1 MATRY
6 ERLSG
11 VSANYLDGTFA
22 SIAQQSTDRPNV
34 LLIGTAADGLSH
46 IPFAV
51 NDLNSVADTFGA
63 TSNLVE
69 MSSQGVARNANL
81 FVSRIG
87 GKQCHLIIK
96 KATEGKEM
104 ETLLRISPVKRAEK
118 TQFDNDKLLVTAYTD
133 GDVVRQRVLIFD
145 GNTEVCVFDTEG
157 LLATDEGL
165 YEVEMNN
172 DIDELIYSGSP
183 TVGSA
188 AQIKALGEIAASGTN
203 VSELSSLTDYF
214 NEDASLKAKDNIYG
228 GTISSLS
235 LTHRIVEGEAGFNQ
249 NPNELFANLE
259 TLHPEL
265 EYSALDY
272 IYAEGANLDVADISE
287 FAGVPYSQ
295 WMDNYLGRMS
305 RTEIYGK
312 PYLTSFGHEDPLSTD
327 HITSQTFTGLANN
340 GQNIQVAN
348 VASELGLLLSLV
360 DARLH
365 VNGGLGQDHS
375 VEVYPKDDGRFGCEV
390 TLGTTTPST
399 MSISTQ
405 FFDLI
410 IPNFLTAGT
419 VVEGGSLDLSGA
431 FSNST
436 IGGDRKS
443 AVLTH
448 YDLTGEVVPE
458 EYHESL
464 IDLSL
469 NPTVKASPASDLIVR
484 EVNFAHQLATMA
496 YNASTEYKTC
506 MAVVGTSEP
515 RGGRQS
521 YGRWAG
527 KAPSYSIA
535 PSGNLVVSKTGTGI
549 MGNKLL
555 FGSSDYRKLGSD
567 TLGIAYGGLMHT
579 NHGFG
584 IDSSDEAKDA
594 NNISIDIGKHVIVC
608 GAHGVV
614 TLPNLN
620 RSSQRS
626 TANVAKKV
634 NLGVKLIDRLLE
646 LPAYEE
652 PLGPVNGQLNGVT
665 TTRARI
671 SRATLNELALGR
683 VAVIDETGAIA
694 SLRTC
699 ALPSSDY
706 TRVST
711 IRAVNETLDAMRSRC
726 LPFLGRS
733 YTDAQIA
740 ALDAD
745 LAGVM
750 RALKTEGVIQ
760 EGVAEIIATQLDR
773 INGRMTIKVDVIPP
787 LSIEAITIDLKLQA
801 PSA

>member
-6 ERLSG
+6 ERLAG

-51 NDLNSVADTFGA
+51 NDVNSVADTFGA
-63 TSNLVE
+63 TSKLVE

-81 FVSRIG
+81 FVSRVG
-87 GKQCHLIIK
+87 GKQCHLIIEK
-96 KATEGKEM
+96 SVDGLQEKQ
-104 ETLLRISPVKRAEK
+104 TLLRISPVKRAAAS
-118 TQFDNDKLLVTAYTD
+118 QFDNDKLLVTAYTD
-133 GDVVRQRVLIFD
+133 GDIVRQRVLIFD
-145 GNTEVCVFDTEG
+145 GNTEVCIFDTEG

-172 DIDELIYSGSP
+172 DIDELVYSGSP
-183 TVGSA
+183 TVNTA
-188 AQIKALGEIAASGTN
+188 ADIKALGQVSASGTN
-203 VSELSSLTDYF
+203 VSALGSLTDYF
-214 NEDASLKAKDNIYG
+214 NEEVPLSAINAIYG
-228 GTISSLS
+228 TPAALAVES
-235 LTHRIVEGEAGFNQ
+235 RIILGEAGFDQ

-272 IYAEGANLDVADISE
+272 IYAEGANLDVPDISE
-287 FAGVPYSQ
+287 FSGVPYSQ
-295 WMDNYLGRMS
+295 WMDHYLGRMS

-312 PYLTSFGHEDPLSTD
+312 PYLTSFGNQDPLSAD
-327 HITSQTFTGLANN
+327 HISSATFTALTNN
-340 GQNIQVAN
+340 GQSIEVAN

-360 DARLH
+360 DAR
-365 VNGGLGQDHS
+365 VDVDNALGQTHS
-375 VEVYPKDDGRFGCEV
+375 VEVYPKDNGRFGCEI
-390 TLGTTTPST
+390 TLGTTTPSAMT
-399 MSISTQ
+399 ISTQ
-405 FFDLI
+405 FFDLL
-410 IPNFLTAGT
+410 IPDFATANTVATGGT
-419 VVEGGSLDLSGA
+419 LNLSGA
-431 FSNST
+431 FTSSAVS
-436 IGGDRKS
+436 GSASS

-448 YDLTGEVVPE
+448 FDLTGEVVPE

-464 IDLSL
+464 IDLSAD
-469 NPTVKASPASDLIVR
+469 PGVKALPAAELIIR

-527 KAPSYSIA
+527 KAPAYSVA

-549 MGNKLL
+549 MGSKLL

-567 TLGIAYGGLMHT
+567 SLGIAYGGLMHT

-584 IDSSDEAKDA
+584 IDSNDEAKDA

-626 TANVAKKV
+626 AASVAKKV

-683 VAVIDETGAIA
+683 IAVIDETGAIA
-694 SLRTC
+694 SLRTA

-711 IRAVNETLDAMRSRC
+711 VRAVNQTLDAMRSRC
-726 LPFLGRS
+726 MPFLGRS

-750 RALKTEGVIQ
+750 RALKIEGVIQ
-760 EGVAEIIATQLDR
+760 EGVAEIRATQLDR
-773 INGRMTIKVDVIPP
+773 INGRMTIKVDIVPP

-801 PSA
+801 PGA

>member
-87 GKQCHLIIK
+87 GKQCHLIIE
-96 KATEGKEM
+96 KATDGEEKK
-104 ETLLRISPVKRAEK
+104 TLLRISPLKRAASS
-118 TQFDNDKLLVTAYTD
+118 QFDNDKLFVTAYTD

-145 GNTEVCVFDTEG
+145 GNTEACIFDTEG

-172 DIDELIYSGSP
+172 DIDELVYSGSP
-183 TVGSA
+183 TVNTA
-188 AQIKALGEIAASGTN
+188 ADIKALGQVSASGTN
-203 VSELSSLTDYF
+203 VSALGSLTDYF
-214 NEDASLKAKDNIYG
+214 SREVALSAKNAIYG
-228 GTISSLS
+228 TPTA
-235 LTHRIVEGEAGFNQ
+235 LTVEKRIILGKAGFDQ

-272 IYAEGANLDVADISE
+272 IYVEGANLDVTDISE
-287 FAGVPYSQ
+287 FSGVPYNQ
-295 WMDNYLGRMS
+295 WMDDYLGRMS

-312 PYLTSFGHEDPLSTD
+312 PYVTSFGNQEPLNTD
-327 HITSQTFTGLANN
+327 HISAASFTGLINN
-340 GQNIQVAN
+340 GENIKVAN

-375 VEVYPKDDGRFGCEV
+375 VEVYPTDDGRFGCEV
-390 TLGTTTPST
+390 TLGTNAPSAMT
-399 MSISTQ
+399 ISTQ
-405 FFDLI
+405 FFDLL
-410 IPNFLTAGT
+410 IPDFASTGT
-419 VVEGGSLDLSGA
+419 VALGGTINLSGA
-431 FSNST
+431 FASSTVGNSS
-436 IGGDRKS
+436 KS

-448 YDLTGEVVPE
+448 FDLTGEVVPE

-464 IDLSL
+464 IDLSAD
-469 NPTVKASPASDLIVR
+469 PTVKATPASDLIVR

-506 MAVVGTSEP
+506 MAVAGTSEP

-527 KAPSYSIA
+527 KAPVYSIA
-535 PSGNLVVSKTGTGI
+535 ASGNLTVSKTGTGI

-555 FGSSDYRKLGSD
+555 FGSNDYRKLGND
-567 TLGIAYGGLMHT
+567 VNGIAYGGLMHT

-584 IDSSDEAKDA
+584 IDPSDEAKDA
-594 NNISIDIGKHVIVC
+594 NGISIDIGKHVIVC

-626 TANVAKKV
+626 AASVAKKV

-652 PLGPVNGQLNGVT
+652 PIGPVNGQLNGVT

-671 SRATLNELALGR
+671 SRATLNELAIGR
-683 VAVIDETGAIA
+683 IAVIDETGAIA
-694 SLRTC
+694 SLRTA

-711 IRAVNETLDAMRSRC
+711 IRAVNQTLDAMRSRC
-726 LPFLGRS
+726 MPFLGRS

-750 RALKTEGVIQ
+750 RALKVEGVIQ
-760 EGVAEIIATQLDR
+760 EGVAEIRATQLDR
-773 INGRMTIKVDVIPP
+773 INGRMTIKVDIVPP

-801 PSA
+801 PGA